1 MYIYIYLQHQG
12 VQNFSRCL
20 EQQKKK
26 SLLQK
31 NVLDGEKHRLA
42 LMPLTTPAACASSR
56 LSYTQLREKNIFHT
70 LNGEDLYHVQRY
82 RKSGH
87 TRVAPWK
94 LPHAA
99 RCIRRGTQRLSLQL
113 FRGHSLILV
122 LDT

>member
-1 MYIYIYLQHQG
+1 MLDPAVDLQHQG

-56 LSYTQLREKNIFHT
+56 LSYTQLREKKH
-70 LNGEDLYHVQRY
+70 
-82 RKSGH
+82 
-87 TRVAPWK
+87 
-94 LPHAA
+94 
-99 RCIRRGTQRLSLQL
+99 LSY
-113 FRGHSLILV
+113 FKR
-122 LDT
+122 